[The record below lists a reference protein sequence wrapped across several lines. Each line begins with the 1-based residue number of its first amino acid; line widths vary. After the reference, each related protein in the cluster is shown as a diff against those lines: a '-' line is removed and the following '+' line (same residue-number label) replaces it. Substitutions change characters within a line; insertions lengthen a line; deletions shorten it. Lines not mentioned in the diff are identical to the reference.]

1 MRFAAIYG
9 NGAAMAFSPQEVRAM
24 SMFQFFAAVD
34 GWMKANVPEE
44 ENALSERERDDLWE
58 FISR

>member
-9 NGAAMAFSPQEVRAM
+9 NGAAMGFAPQSVRAM

-44 ENALSERERDDLWE
+44 ETALSEREREELWE
-58 FISR
+58 FIGG

>member
-1 MRFAAIYG
+1 MGFA
-9 NGAAMAFSPQEVRAM
+9 PQSVRAM

-44 ENALSERERDDLWE
+44 ETALSEREREELWE
-58 FISR
+58 FIGG